1 ADHVR
6 VHELHFTSS
15 RQLAL
20 RDHFTNA
27 SAPIKHVQNKCLTWR
42 HLRSVLDSDRV
53 TFNGHVVFTVNQFE
67 DISISRFEE
76 LKTVCNRVLGTHNFY
91 SVSTPRTNF
100 LIRSISFT
108 GHTVFTNEPTFG
120 ETFTRISGGVCR
132 KSSRGVRVEHP
143 TGCSDRRTC
152 LNSINASSH
161 YSESFLRSRYF
172 FDFTPISAKA

>member
-1 ADHVR
+1 GTTV
-6 VHELHFTSS
+6 E
-15 RQLAL
+15 
-20 RDHFTNA
+20 
-27 SAPIKHVQNKCLTWR
+27 HVQNKSLTWR
-42 HLRSVLDSDRV
+42 HLRSVLDRHRI
-53 TFNGHVVFTVNQFE
+53 TLNGHIVFAMNKFE
-67 DISISRFEE
+67 HISISRFQK

-91 SVSTPRTNF
+91 SVSTPRTDF

-132 KSSRGVRVEHP
+132 KSSRGVRVELP

-172 FDFTPISAKA
+172 FGFTPISAKAQIHDGEIAWCARSFVRHKCGTLRRA

>member
-1 ADHVR
+1 STSHYSFPYIFTLS
-6 VHELHFTSS
+6 LHD
-15 RQLAL
+15 AL
-20 RDHFTNA
+20 
-27 SAPIKHVQNKCLTWR
+27 PIAH
-42 HLRSVLDSDRV
+42 
-53 TFNGHVVFTVNQFE
+53 
-67 DISISRFEE
+67 
-76 LKTVCNRVLGTHNFY
+76 
-91 SVSTPRTNF
+91 F
-100 LIRSISFT
+100 LIRRISFT

-172 FDFTPISAKA
+172 FVFHADQRESLNPRW

>member
-1 ADHVR
+1 M
-6 VHELHFTSS
+6 HELHLT
-15 RQLAL
+15 RGCQLAFRNDL
-20 RDHFTNA
+20 TNA
-27 SAPIKHVQNKCLTWR
+27 SAPIKHVQNKCFTGR
-42 HLRSVLDSDRV
+42 HLRGVLDRHRI
-53 TFNGHVVFTVNQFE
+53 TLNGHIVFAMNKFE
-67 DISISRFEE
+67 HISISRFQK

-108 GHTVFTNEPTFG
+108 GHTVYTNEPTFG

-132 KSSRGVRVEHP
+132 KSSRGGRVEHP

-161 YSESFLRSRYF
+161 YSESFLRSRY
-172 FDFTPISAKA
+172 

>member
-1 ADHVR
+1 
-6 VHELHFTSS
+6 
-15 RQLAL
+15 
-20 RDHFTNA
+20 
-27 SAPIKHVQNKCLTWR
+27 
-42 HLRSVLDSDRV
+42 
-53 TFNGHVVFTVNQFE
+53 
-67 DISISRFEE
+67 
-76 LKTVCNRVLGTHNFY
+76 NFY

-161 YSESFLRSRYF
+161 DSDSFLRARYLL
-172 FDFTPISAKA
+172 DFTPISAKAKIHDGEIAWCACSFVRHKCGTLRSA